1 MKTLK
6 IIATALATVL
16 LASAY
21 AQNTGINT
29 KNPQT
34 VFHVDGGK
42 DNNASGAPTGTQ
54 PANDLVITN
63 TGNVGIGTITPT
75 AKLVI
80 DNGIAGAAIKIIDG
94 TEANGYVLTSDANG
108 VGTWTLVPAF
118 RPTVLGEFP
127 VTPLTVHANGGTG
140 SIVYSGVSITL
151 PQGKWAVN
159 AGMTFNNISND
170 SWHHC
175 YLSSSTTSIAQGS
188 FTHLGPSGNS
198 TCYAG
203 VLFKAA
209 KASPSDTNGTSF
221 ISGSSV
227 INVTAST
234 GATIYLLL
242 QRWPSDFFQYA
253 TNNSENYF
261 YAVPV
266 Q

>member
-6 IIATALATVL
+6 IIATALATTWF
-16 LASAY
+16 ASAY

-29 KNPQT
+29 KNPRA
-34 VFHVDGGK
+34 VLHVDGSK

-54 PANDLVITN
+54 PANDFVVTS
-63 TGNVGIGTITPT
+63 TGNVGIGTIAPT

-80 DNGIAGAAIKIIDG
+80 DNGTAGAAIKIIDG
-94 TEANGYVLTSDANG
+94 TQFNGYVLTSDANG

-118 RPTVLGEFP
+118 RPTILGTFP
-127 VTPLTVHANGGTG
+127 ASVNTVHSNSGSGGY
-140 SIVYSGVSITL
+140 VASGVSITL

-159 AGMTFNNISND
+159 AGMTFSNISTD
-170 SWHHC
+170 GWEHC
-175 YLSSSTTSIAQGS
+175 YLSSSPASTAQAG
-188 FTHLGPSGNS
+188 FTHLGPAGVS

-203 VLFKAA
+203 LLLKAA
-209 KASPSDTNGTSF
+209 KASPTDTNGTSF
-221 ISGSSV
+221 ISGSS
-227 INVTAST
+227 IIDVTAPGGIT
-234 GATIYLLL
+234 LYLVF
-242 QRWPSDFFQYA
+242 QRWTSDVFQYA

>member
-6 IIATALATVL
+6 TIATALATIL
-16 LASAY
+16 FASAY

-34 VFHVDGGK
+34 VLHVDGSK

-54 PANDLVITN
+54 PANDFVITS
-63 TGNVGIGTITPT
+63 TGNVGIGTIAPT
-75 AKLVI
+75 SKLVI
-80 DNGIAGAAIKIIDG
+80 DNGTAGAAIKIIDG
-94 TEANGYVLTSDANG
+94 TQANGYVLTSDANG
-108 VGTWTLVPAF
+108 IGTWTLVPAF
-118 RPTVLGEFP
+118 RPTVLGTFP
-127 VTPLTVHANGGTG
+127 ATPITIHANDGTG
-140 SIVYSGVSITL
+140 SYVASGVSITL

-159 AGMTFNNISND
+159 AGMTFNNINTD
-170 SWHHC
+170 SWEHC
-175 YLSSSTTSIAQGS
+175 YLSSSPASIAQVG
-188 FTHLGPSGNS
+188 FTHLGPALNNTS
-198 TCYAG
+198 YAG
-203 VLFKAA
+203 VLLKTA
-209 KASPSDTNGTSF
+209 KASPGDTNGTSF

-234 GATIYLLL
+234 GVTIYLVL
-242 QRWPSDFFQYA
+242 QRWTTDVFQYA